1 MSDRPPRFAGEY
13 HGLCQNCDAHNSF
26 AFGFAEDREP
36 RAMTWDGPE
45 CIIVPIREMQ
55 LIRQVDDDLWISLG
69 YACTACGQWNTI
81 KANAKVEP
89 CQ

>member
-1 MSDRPPRFAGEY
+1 MSNRPPRFAGEY

-45 CIIVPIREMQ
+45 CIIIPIREVQ
-55 LIRQVDDDLWISLG
+55 LIRQVDDDLWISLD
-69 YACTACGQWNTI
+69 YECIACGQWNTI
-81 KANAKVEP
+81 KANAKVEA
-89 CQ
+89 CR